1 MYTKEEIKSKLNDG
15 VCKFVFT
22 KKDGTERTMSGTT
35 NLAFIPSEKH
45 PKQIDESSPDYK
57 PRKVAENT
65 ISVYD
70 VDSDG
75 WRSFIFDNLVE
86 FDGERI

>member
-1 MYTKEEIKSKLNDG
+1 MFSKEELKSKLQDG
-15 VCKFVFT
+15 IHSFVFT
-22 KKDGTERTMSGTT
+22 KKDGTERGMNGTT
-35 NLAFIPSEKH
+35 NLTYVPTEKH
-45 PKQIDESSPDYK
+45 PKQIDESAPDYK
-57 PRKVAENT
+57 PRKVSENT

-70 VDSDG
+70 VDADG